1 MIKVDC
7 HTHTN
12 HSHDGHVSV
21 ADMAKLAREKGL
33 YYLCTTDHCD
43 YDLVYG
49 GCKAPFRWGDTD
61 VESYYQDW
69 KRVKEALDQDKT
81 NTLTLG
87 FGIEAAYADGELV
100 AEKYQELISKYPFDT
115 VINSV
120 HCAGGKDMYFKNAY
134 LFKSKKKAYGMY
146 LDTIRRSL
154 DVPYQYDVVAHIG
167 YVSHGAP
174 YRDKTLRYV
183 DFADKIDD
191 ILKRIIELDKALE
204 VNFHHEMNP
213 KRDIIE
219 RYYALGGRKISYGSD
234 AHRGDIL
241 KEFESVS
248 NMLKQIGFTE
258 YVVYVKHEPHFVPI
272 GD

>member
-1 MIKVDC
+1 MVRVDS

-12 HSHDGHVSV
+12 HSHDGHLSIAEMVRL
-21 ADMAKLAREKGL
+21 AKAQNLS
-33 YYLCTTDHCD
+33 YLCTTDHCD

-49 GCKAPFRWGDTD
+49 GCRAPFRWGDTD
-61 VESYYQDW
+61 VESYWQDW
-69 KRVKEALDQDKT
+69 KIAKEALDNDEN

-87 FGIEAAYADGELV
+87 FGIEAAYADGDLV
-100 AEKYQELISKYPFDT
+100 AEKYKELISKYPFDT

-120 HCAGGKDMYFKNAY
+120 HCAGGKDMYFKSAF

-154 DVPYQYDVVAHIG
+154 DVPYRYDVVAHIG
-167 YVSHGAP
+167 YLTHGAP
-174 YRDKTLRYV
+174 YRDNALRYV

-191 ILKRIIELDKALE
+191 ILKRIIELDKSLE

-219 RYYALGGRKISYGSD
+219 RYFELGGRKISYGSD
-234 AHRGDIL
+234 AHRGDICKEFDNVCKML
-241 KEFESVS
+241 KE
-248 NMLKQIGFTE
+248 IGFE
-258 YVVYVKHEPHFVPI
+258 YLVTYVKHEPHLVPI
-272 GD
+272 D